1 MATFIR
7 DEVTGE
13 KRKPR
18 LLLADDHAI
27 VLEGMNRLLQ
37 TEYDLL
43 PPVSDGQL
51 LVETAERT
59 NPDVIVADISMPIL
73 NGIEA
78 ARQIKKKGLKAK
90 VVILSMHADIEWAS
104 QALAVGALGYVVKQS
119 AAEELI
125 RAISEVLQNKT
136 YITPRVARDKAAVQ
150 QSPKSWGTTIAP
162 LTAREREVLQLV
174 AEGRTINGI
183 AAILKVAGRTVVFH
197 KTNIMDK
204 LNLRTTADLTR
215 YAVRHGMISAS

>member
-125 RAISEVLQNKT
+125 RAINEVLQNKT
-136 YITPRVARDKAAVQ
+136 YITPRVARDKTAVQ

-204 LNLRTTADLTR
+204 LNLRMIADLTR

>member
-1 MATFIR
+1 VR
-7 DEVTGE
+7 
-13 KRKPR
+13 RPR
-18 LLLADDHAI
+18 LLLADDHTI
-27 VLEGMNRLLQ
+27 VLEGITRLLQ

-43 PPVSDGQL
+43 PPASDGQL
-51 LVETAERT
+51 LVETAMRT

-78 ARQIKKKGLKAK
+78 VRQIRKKGLKAK
-90 VVILSMHADIEWAS
+90 VIILSMHADIEWATE
-104 QALAVGALGYVVKQS
+104 ALAVGASGYVIKQS
-119 AAEELI
+119 AADELSH
-125 RAISEVLQNKT
+125 AIQEVLRNRT
-136 YITPRVARDKAAVQ
+136 YITPRVVRDKESINQMARRGVL
-150 QSPKSWGTTIAP
+150 

-204 LNLRTTADLTR
+204 LNLRTTADLTQ
-215 YAVRHGMISAS
+215 YAVRHGMISV